1 MSEPSAAA
9 AAVHANMGRGPGVIS
24 NEARSMARDLLDA
37 PIPIRRQVIRDLG
50 GKELAHVMR
59 ETQRETGALYG
70 LWHDTPSGFVEDV
83 CGETMWSK
91 QAQVLDALV
100 DHKRV
105 IVPAGFG
112 VGKTH
117 LAGRATAWFVCT
129 NPIGTGLV
137 VTTATRF
144 RQVRNQLWPHIRKV
158 VARAQLPGVCD
169 TVQWKVPDMYG
180 NEVQVAYGFS
190 APDNDEAAMQGIHAI
205 RLLLIVDEA
214 GGISKMVGEGTNNLL
229 TGDARM
235 LAIGNP
241 AMDDPGS
248 WFEDIAEEGFRGDEP
263 TTTSIRIAT
272 SHSPA
277 ITGETTDVCR
287 ECPPNPHDVHTI
299 SRHMPDKDWMDRTIR
314 AYGEEHPYVIA
325 KVMAEFPKDAGNKI
339 LPTSWVEGARNN
351 EDPSGREYHPLADI
365 GVENEYDKFT
375 VRRGA
380 WVRLGVDVAAAGGD
394 EFAIYRAIGDVVHKR
409 HTSSGSAN
417 ANSVVVATKVL
428 DEILQAQKV
437 ADVLGSRA
445 QIRVKVDTIG
455 VGWGVVGLLQEWG
468 KLKKHKAQIV
478 PVNVSETPENDH
490 SGGEMVPFRKRDE
503 MWLAMRSLLQPDPS
517 TGEGRLRL
525 RVDEVAAAQLS
536 VPNFS
541 NQAGGMVQ
549 VESKASMKARGR
561 KSPDRAEAA
570 LLAVYEPVPIV
581 RGKRRGIIGGGG

>member
-1 MSEPSAAA
+1 
-9 AAVHANMGRGPGVIS
+9 
-24 NEARSMARDLLDA
+24 MARDLLDA
-37 PIPIRRQVIRDLG
+37 PIPIRRQVIRELEA
-50 GKELAHVMR
+50 KELAHVFQ

-70 LWHDTPSGFVEDV
+70 LWFDTPSGFVEDV
-83 CGETMWSK
+83 CGETLWSK
-91 QAQVLDALV
+91 QREVLDALV

-158 VARAQLPGVCD
+158 VARANLPGVCD

-205 RLLLIVDEA
+205 KLLLIVDEA

-248 WFEDIAEEGFRGDEP
+248 WFEDITEEGFNSEET

-272 SHSPA
+272 PDSPA
-277 ITGETTDVCR
+277 ITGETTPLCR
-287 ECPPNPHDVHTI
+287 ECPTGVPPHPLSKHL
-299 SRHMPDKDWMDRTIR
+299 PDQDWMDRTIR
-314 AYGEEHPYVIA
+314 AYGEDHPYVIA
-325 KVMAEFPKDAGNKI
+325 KVYAKFPKDAGNKI
-339 LPTSWVEGARNN
+339 LPTSWVEKAR
-351 EDPSGREYHPLADI
+351 EADEPEGKEYARLCDI
-365 GVENEYDKFT
+365 GVEGEWDKIM

-380 WVRLGVDVAAAGGD
+380 WIRLGVDVAAAGGD
-394 EFAIYRAIGDVVHKR
+394 EFAIYRAIGDVIHQR
-409 HTSSGSAN
+409 HVSSGTAN
-417 ANSVVVATKVL
+417 SSSVVVAKKVL
-428 DEILQAQKV
+428 EEIQQAERL
-437 ADVLGSRA
+437 ATVLGSRA
-445 QIRVKVDTIG
+445 QIRVKIDSIG
-455 VGWGVVGLLQEWG
+455 VGWGVYGLLEEWG
-468 KLKKHKAQIV
+468 REKKHKAKIV
-478 PVNVSETPENDH
+478 AVNVAEKPGNDDE
-490 SGGEMVPFRKRDE
+490 GAEMRPFRKRDE
-503 MWLAMRSLLQPDPS
+503 MWLAMRSLLQPDPR
-517 TGEGRLRL
+517 TGEGRIRL
-525 RVDEVAAAQLS
+525 HIDDKAAAQLS
-536 VPNFS
+536 VPNFT
-541 NQAGGMVQ
+541 NQAGGLVV
-549 VESKASMKARGR
+549 VESKESMRKRGR

-570 LLAVYEPVPIV
+570 LLAVYEPEPI
-581 RGKRRGIIGGGG
+581 KRRKNRGIIGGAA